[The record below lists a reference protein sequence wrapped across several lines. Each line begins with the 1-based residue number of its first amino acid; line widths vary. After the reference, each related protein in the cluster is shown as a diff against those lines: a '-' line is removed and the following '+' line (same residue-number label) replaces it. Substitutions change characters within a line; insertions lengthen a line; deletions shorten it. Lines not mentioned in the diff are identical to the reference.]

1 MTPLISIYIL
11 ENEQRLSYST
21 ARLCAKAWRQY
32 KSVLVILPEEL
43 NSSISDALW
52 NVENDSFLP
61 HEVNSN
67 NSSLIQLESSSSS
80 SSSSSSKDAVVV
92 FNIQPEK
99 LENIAFGSKCQ
110 RYIAVFTSKE
120 PARIHFSY
128 FRKKG
133 FTIKHYLI

>member
-1 MTPLISIYIL
+1 MTPLVSIYIL

-67 NSSLIQLESSSSS
+67 NSSLIQLV

-133 FTIKHYLI
+133 FTVKHYLI